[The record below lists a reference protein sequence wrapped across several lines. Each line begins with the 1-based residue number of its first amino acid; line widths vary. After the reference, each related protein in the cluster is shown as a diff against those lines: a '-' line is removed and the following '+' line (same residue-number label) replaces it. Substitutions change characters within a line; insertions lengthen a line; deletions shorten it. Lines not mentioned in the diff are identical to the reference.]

1 VIAVLQFGGFVLLA
15 LVGMG
20 IFVAALIDAEYV
32 LAVIGSGAF
41 LTGAYRGWLVRP
53 DRHQ

>member
-1 VIAVLQFGGFVLLA
+1 MYRTVESAHTAPEG
-15 LVGMG
+15 
-20 IFVAALIDAEYV
+20 
-32 LAVIGSGAF
+32 VIGSGAF